1 MLHKWFSTMN
11 IQNIRVPAFQGEA
24 LPGES
29 RLAGLAALANSLN
42 IGAPVRTLACVSDNH
57 ISGSIRREGSW
68 RVYDKRYWPG
78 DSFDDHLDFALRN
91 ENFDPLVLKRVF
103 ASIEPEVMEAFVK
116 ATPKG
121 IPARRAWYLYELM
134 TGRTLDIP
142 DDPGV
147 PAVDLLDSEAYFTG
161 KPRLSR
167 RHRVRDNLL
176 GNSAYCPV
184 IRRTERLNKFTQSG
198 LAEKAAETLGRTGA
212 HVMTR
217 AASFLLLADSRASFE
232 IEGERPPRNRLER
245 WGKAAL
251 QAGKNKLTLD
261 EIVRLQGVLI
271 EDQRFVHVGLRPDG
285 VFLGQRDHNQD
296 PLPEFIGA
304 RPGDLA
310 ELMAGM
316 LGANDRMSADGVDAV
331 LQAAATAFGF
341 VYIHPFQDGN
351 GRLHRFLV
359 HHVLAER
366 KYTPAGVVFPVSAV
380 MYDRIDEYRKTLQ
393 AHSGPLMNFIDWRP
407 TPQQNVEVLN
417 DTQDLYR
424 YFDATEVAEF
434 LYSCVERTVEYDL
447 PRKIDYLRRHDQ
459 ALRRIMNTVEMPDR
473 LAENL
478 LMLIRQNKGTLP
490 KRRRTSEF
498 KQLTDDE
505 VRMLEAIVVDAFDDF
520 GEVGPEI
527 HDADEAPQRRE
538 LEFPEPN
545 EQWIFDRGVVV
556 FWGQDLD
563 TPVRCQIS
571 RKALDDHF
579 GDDGKDKL
587 QVFRAN
593 RKAIEEFARKK
604 YLTGQIEPDGSVLIR
619 TLDIDR

>member
-1 MLHKWFSTMN
+1 MN
-11 IQNIRVPAFQGEA
+11 IQNTRVAAFQGEA

-57 ISGSIRREGSW
+57 ISGSTRREGSW

-91 ENFDPLVLKRVF
+91 ENFDPLVFKRVF
-103 ASIEPEVMEAFVK
+103 AAIEPEVMEAFVK
-116 ATPKG
+116 ATPTG

-134 TGRTLDIP
+134 TRRTLNIP

-147 PAVDLLDSEAYFTG
+147 PAVDLLDSDAYFTG

-167 RHRVRDNLL
+167 RHRVRDNLF
-176 GNSAYCPV
+176 GNGAYCPV
-184 IRRTERLNKFTQSG
+184 IRRTERLNKFTQRG

-245 WGKAAL
+245 WGKAVL
-251 QAGKNKLTLD
+251 QAGKNKLSLD
-261 EIVRLQGVLI
+261 EIVRLQDVLI
-271 EDQRFVHVGLRPDG
+271 EDRRFVHVGLRPDG
-285 VFLGQRDHNQD
+285 VFLGERDHNHD

-304 RPGDLA
+304 RPVDLP

-316 LGANDRMSADGVDAV
+316 LAANDRMSTDGVDAV

-351 GRLHRFLV
+351 GRLHRCLI

-393 AHSGPLMNFIDWRP
+393 AHSGPLMNFIEWRP
-407 TPQQNVEVLN
+407 TPQHNVEVLN
-417 DTQDLYR
+417 DTRDLYR

-434 LYSCVERTVEYDL
+434 LYSCVERTVDYDL
-447 PRKIDYLRRHDQ
+447 PREIDYLRRHDQ
-459 ALRRIMNTVEMPDR
+459 ALLRIMNTVEMPDR

-478 LMLIRQNKGTLP
+478 LMFIRQNKGTLP
-490 KRRRTSEF
+490 KRRRTGEF

-505 VRMLEAIVVDAFDDF
+505 VRMLEAVVKDAFDDF
-520 GEVGPEI
+520 GGVEPEI
-527 HDADEAPQRRE
+527 HDADEAPAARE

-545 EQWIFDRGVVV
+545 EQWIFDRGVVL

-563 TPVRCQIS
+563 TGVKCQIS
-571 RKALDDHF
+571 REALDDHF
-579 GDDGKDKL
+579 GGDGKNKL

-604 YLTGQIEPDGSVLIR
+604 YLAGQLEPDRSVLIR
-619 TLDIDR
+619 TLDLNS